1 MEKNSLH
8 RLGDYIRE
16 VDVRNRDLEVKKLL
30 GVSISKEFMP
40 SIANTIGTDMSSYKV
55 VEPRQFVYIADTSR
69 RGDKIAIALLENNDK
84 VIVSSIY
91 TVFEVKDKQKLL
103 PEYLMM
109 WFRRPEFDR
118 YARFKS
124 HGSAREIFSW
134 EEMCDVELPIPS
146 IEQQQKMVSE
156 YEAVTRRIRLN
167 EQIIAKLEETAQ
179 ALYRKMFVDG
189 IDKENLP
196 EGWRIG
202 TLGEIAEINTDN
214 ISTKDNSIEIR
225 YLDSSSVTQN
235 VFEEYQIF
243 NVLHNEIPS
252 RAKRKVKH
260 NDIVYSTVR
269 PNLKHYGIIK
279 DSVENMIVSTAFAVI
294 RSCYNPISNE
304 LLYLMLTD
312 EKNTEYLQ
320 GIAEMSKATYPS
332 ITPEDISA
340 LKLAIPIESM
350 DMLKVNQS
358 IKYCF
363 DFVYYKHQENKELKE
378 LQSLLL
384 AKMGKKKMEWYEK
397 ELYSTK

>member
-16 VDVRNRDLEVKKLL
+16 VDVRNRNLEVRKLL

-69 RGDKIAIALLENNDK
+69 RGDKIAIALLEEDDK

-91 TVFEVKDKQKLL
+91 TVFEVRNKLKLL

-134 EEMCDVELPIPS
+134 EEMCDVQLPVPS
-146 IEQQQKMVSE
+146 IEQQQKIVSE

-189 IDKENLP
+189 IDKEHQP
-196 EGWRIG
+196 DGWRIG
-202 TLGEIAEINTDN
+202 TLGEIAEINTNN
-214 ISTKDNSIEIR
+214 ISAKDEFKEIR

-235 VFEEYQIF
+235 VFDEYQIF
-243 NVLHNEIPS
+243 NVQQDEIPS

-294 RSCYNPISNE
+294 HSCYSPISNE

-340 LKLAIPIESM
+340 LKITIPIESVSISNM
-350 DMLKVNQS
+350 NQS

-363 DFVYYKHQENKELKE
+363 DSVYYKHQENKKLKE

-384 AKMGKKKMEWYEK
+384 AKMGEIK
-397 ELYSTK
+397 TT

>member
-1 MEKNSLH
+1 MSNGEMK

-30 GVSISKEFMP
+30 GVSVSKEFMP

-69 RGDKIAIALLENNDK
+69 RGDKIAIALLEEDDK

-91 TVFEVKDKQKLL
+91 TVFEVRNKQELL

-134 EEMCDVELPIPS
+134 EEMCDVYLPIPS
-146 IEQQQKMVSE
+146 IEQQQRIVSE

-179 ALYRKMFVDG
+179 ALYRKMFVDE

-196 EGWRIG
+196 EGWRKGTLDMLCELIIAGTIPVYSDESQYLVLGQKCNYNGSIDLSKARRHKPKLNCTMLKFGDILINSTGKG
-202 TLGEIAEINTDN
+202 TLGRVGQIYFQPRDVTF
-214 ISTKDNSIEIR
+214 
-225 YLDSSSVTQN
+225 DSNMTMV
-235 VFEEYQIF
+235 
-243 NVLHNEIPS
+243 
-252 RAKRKVKH
+252 RAKEDYLIEYVGSYVSLQENMFVH
-260 NDIVYSTVR
+260 ISQGSTDQTRLYCSMVR
-269 PNLKHYGIIK
+269 PLKIIIPDNDTLK
-279 DSVENMIVSTAFAVI
+279 AYSK
-294 RSCYNPISNE
+294 SCRPV
-304 LLYLMLTD
+304 
-312 EKNTEYLQ
+312 KCF
-320 GIAEMSKATYPS
+320 
-332 ITPEDISA
+332 
-340 LKLAIPIESM
+340 IEQ
-350 DMLKVNQS
+350 KR
-358 IKYCF
+358 
-363 DFVYYKHQENKELKE
+363 QENNQLKE

-384 AKMGKKKMEWYEK
+384 AKMGQSCRDDVHIV
-397 ELYSTK
+397 STINAN